1 MLSREPIREN
11 PIHRGKRGISMPE
24 SDSVATSLVR
34 TSMPEG
40 REMPG
45 VSDPY
50 IREQLE
56 KRRDELHTVIS
67 AAAPAGPAAPLL
79 DLLSEVDSALHRM
92 DEGTYGICPAC
103 NGSVETDRLLADPLV
118 TLCLDHLS
126 SDEQRALER
135 DLELAA
141 RVQRGLLPRSDVG
154 FQDWR
159 VHYRYHPA
167 GMVSGD
173 YCDLILPSN
182 DDGELVFL
190 LGDVAGKGVAAS
202 LLMTHL
208 HAMFRSLAGV
218 DLALDKLL
226 EIANSVF
233 CQSTIAGQYAT
244 LICGRAGRRGEIEI
258 GSAGHL
264 AALLV
269 SKEGVKQVCSTGVPL
284 GMFSTSRY
292 TIDRLQMESGDSLLL
307 YTDGISEATNAS
319 GVEYGASRL
328 SNIAAERHGWVPH
341 ELAAACMKDVQGYSV
356 GRKQADD
363 QTLMVVH
370 RADTIQL
377 SLDD

>member
-1 MLSREPIREN
+1 
-11 PIHRGKRGISMPE
+11 MPE
-24 SDSVATSLVR
+24 SNSVATSLVR
-34 TSMPEG
+34 TSTPEEKG
-40 REMPG
+40 MPG

-56 KRRDELHTVIS
+56 KRRNELHTVIS
-67 AAAPAGPAAPLL
+67 AAAPAAPTTPLL

-92 DEGTYGICPAC
+92 DEGTYGICEAC
-103 NGSVETDRLLADPLV
+103 KDSVEKDRLLADPLIK
-118 TLCLDHLS
+118 LCLDHLS

-141 RVQRGLLPRSDVG
+141 KVQRGLLPRTDIG
-154 FQDWR
+154 FKDWR

-173 YCDLILPSN
+173 YCDLILPAN
-182 DDGELVFL
+182 GGDGELVFL

-218 DLALDKLL
+218 ALPLDKLL
-226 EIANSVF
+226 EMANSVF

-244 LICGRAGRRGEIEI
+244 LICGRAGHRGEIEI

-264 AALLV
+264 AALLI
-269 SKEGVKQVCSTGVPL
+269 SKEGVRQVCSTGVPL

-292 TIDRLQMESGDSLLL
+292 TIDHLQMEPGDSLLL
-307 YTDGISEATNAS
+307 YTDGISEAANSS
-319 GVEYGASRL
+319 GTEYGISRL
-328 SNIAAERHGWVPH
+328 SSVAAERHGWVPH
-341 ELAAACMKDVQGYSV
+341 ELAAACMKDVQNHSA

-377 SLDD
+377 SLND

>member
-1 MLSREPIREN
+1 MSESN
-11 PIHRGKRGISMPE
+11 IST
-24 SDSVATSLVR
+24 ATRTAR
-34 TSMPEG
+34 TSTPE
-40 REMPG
+40 EKNMPG

-56 KRRDELHTVIS
+56 KRRNELHTVITAS
-67 AAAPAGPAAPLL
+67 APTAPAAPLL

-92 DEGTYGICPAC
+92 DEGTYGICEAC
-103 NGSVETDRLLADPLV
+103 NDAVEKDRLLADPLV
-118 TLCLDHLS
+118 KLCLDHLT

-141 RVQRGLLPRSDVG
+141 KVQRGLLPRTDVG
-154 FQDWR
+154 FKDWR

-173 YCDLILPSN
+173 YCDLIPPAN

-218 DLALDKLL
+218 ALPLDKLL
-226 EIANSVF
+226 EMANSVF

-264 AALLV
+264 AALLI
-269 SKEGVKQVCSTGVPL
+269 SKEGVHQVCSTGVPL
-284 GMFSTSRY
+284 GMFGTSRY
-292 TIDRLQMESGDSLLL
+292 TIDRLQMEPGDSLLL
-307 YTDGISEATNAS
+307 YTDGISEATNTTGA
-319 GVEYGASRL
+319 EYGISRL
-328 SNIAAERHGWVPH
+328 STIAAERHGWVPQ
-341 ELAAACMKDVQGYSV
+341 ELAAACMKDVQNHSA

-377 SLDD
+377 SLND

>member
-1 MLSREPIREN
+1 
-11 PIHRGKRGISMPE
+11 
-24 SDSVATSLVR
+24 
-34 TSMPEG
+34 
-40 REMPG
+40 MPG

-56 KRRDELHTVIS
+56 KRRNELHTVIS
-67 AAAPAGPAAPLL
+67 AAAPADPATPLL

-173 YCDLILPSN
+173 YCDLILPAN
-182 DDGELVFL
+182 VEGELVFL

-208 HAMFRSLAGV
+208 HAMFRSLASV

-226 EIANSVF
+226 EMANSVF

-264 AALLV
+264 AALLI
-269 SKEGVKQVCSTGVPL
+269 SKEGVRQVCSTGVPL
-284 GMFSTSRY
+284 GMFGTSRY
-292 TIDRLQMESGDSLLL
+292 TIDRLQMEPGDSLLL
-307 YTDGISEATNAS
+307 YTDGISEATNTT
-319 GVEYGASRL
+319 GVEYGVSRL
-328 SNIAAERHGWVPH
+328 STIAAERHGWVPQ
-341 ELAAACMKDVQGYSV
+341 ELAAACMKDVQNHSAGH
-356 GRKQADD
+356 KQADD

-377 SLDD
+377 SLND

>member
-1 MLSREPIREN
+1 
-11 PIHRGKRGISMPE
+11 
-24 SDSVATSLVR
+24 
-34 TSMPEG
+34 
-40 REMPG
+40 MPG

-56 KRRDELHTVIS
+56 KRRNELHTVIS
-67 AAAPAGPAAPLL
+67 AAAPADPATPLL

-173 YCDLILPSN
+173 YCDLILPAN
-182 DDGELVFL
+182 VEGELVFL

-208 HAMFRSLAGV
+208 HAMFRSLASV

-226 EIANSVF
+226 EMANSVF

-264 AALLV
+264 AALLI
-269 SKEGVKQVCSTGVPL
+269 SKEGVRQVCSTGVPL
-284 GMFSTSRY
+284 GMFGTSRY
-292 TIDRLQMESGDSLLL
+292 TIDRLQMEPGDSLLL
-307 YTDGISEATNAS
+307 YTDGISEATNTT
-319 GVEYGASRL
+319 GVEYGVSRL
-328 SNIAAERHGWVPH
+328 STIAAERHGWVPR
-341 ELAAACMKDVQGYSV
+341 ELAAACMKDVQNHSAGH
-356 GRKQADD
+356 KQADD

-377 SLDD
+377 SLND

>member
-1 MLSREPIREN
+1 
-11 PIHRGKRGISMPE
+11 MPE
-24 SDSVATSLVR
+24 MDSGAVR
-34 TSMPEG
+34 MERSSVVEAK
-40 REMPG
+40 EMSG

-50 IREQLE
+50 IRGQLE
-56 KRRDELHTVIS
+56 KRREELNAVLAS
-67 AAAPAGPAAPLL
+67 PVAARTASLVELL
-79 DLLSEVDSALHRM
+79 GEVDSALHRM
-92 DEGTYGICPAC
+92 DEGTYGICTTC
-103 NGSVETDRLLADPLV
+103 HDNVEKDRLLADPLV
-118 TLCLDHLS
+118 RLCLDHLT

-141 RVQRGLLPRSDVG
+141 RVQRGLLPRTDLRHG
-154 FQDWR
+154 DWR
-159 VHYRYHPA
+159 VHYQYKPA

-173 YCDLILPSN
+173 YCDLIPPASG
-182 DDGELVFL
+182 DGELIFL

-218 DLALDKLL
+218 NLTLDKLL

-244 LICGRAGRRGEIEI
+244 LICGRAGQRGEIEI

-269 SKEGVKQVCSTGVPL
+269 AKDGVRQVCSTGVPL

-292 TIDRLQMESGDSLLL
+292 TIQRVRMERGDSLLL
-307 YTDGISEATNAS
+307 YTDGISEAVNGS
-319 GVEYGASRL
+319 GTEYGAARL
-328 SNIAAERHGWVPH
+328 SAIAGERHGWIPQ
-341 ELAAACMKDVQGYSV
+341 ELAAACMKDVQSYSGGGKLV
-356 GRKQADD
+356 DD

-370 RADTIQL
+370 RADTVEL
-377 SLDD
+377 SLND

>member
-1 MLSREPIREN
+1 
-11 PIHRGKRGISMPE
+11 
-24 SDSVATSLVR
+24 
-34 TSMPEG
+34 
-40 REMPG
+40 MPG

-56 KRRDELHTVIS
+56 KRRNELHTVIS

-173 YCDLILPSN
+173 YCDLILPAN
-182 DDGELVFL
+182 GDGELVFL

-208 HAMFRSLAGV
+208 HAMFRSLASV

-226 EIANSVF
+226 EMANSVF

-264 AALLV
+264 AALLI
-269 SKEGVKQVCSTGVPL
+269 SKEGVRQVCSTGVPL
-284 GMFSTSRY
+284 GMFGTSRY
-292 TIDRLQMESGDSLLL
+292 TIDRLQMEPGDSLLL
-307 YTDGISEATNAS
+307 YTDGISEATNTTGA
-319 GVEYGASRL
+319 EYGVSRL
-328 SNIAAERHGWVPH
+328 STIAAERHGWVPH
-341 ELAAACMKDVQGYSV
+341 ELAAACMKDVQNHSA

-377 SLDD
+377 SLND

>member
-1 MLSREPIREN
+1 
-11 PIHRGKRGISMPE
+11 MPE
-24 SDSVATSLVR
+24 SDSVATSLAR

-56 KRRDELHTVIS
+56 KRRNELHTVIS
-67 AAAPAGPAAPLL
+67 AAAPARAAAPLL

-118 TLCLDHLS
+118 KLCLDHLS

-141 RVQRGLLPRSDVG
+141 KVQRGLLPRTDIG
-154 FQDWR
+154 FNDWR

-173 YCDLILPSN
+173 YCDLILPAN
-182 DDGELVFL
+182 GGDGELVFL

-202 LLMTHL
+202 LLMSHL

-218 DLALDKLL
+218 ALPPDKLL

-264 AALLV
+264 AALLI
-269 SKEGVKQVCSTGVPL
+269 SKEGVRQVSSTGVPL

-292 TIDRLQMESGDSLLL
+292 TVQRVRLERGDSLLL
-307 YTDGISEATNAS
+307 Y
-319 GVEYGASRL
+319 
-328 SNIAAERHGWVPH
+328 
-341 ELAAACMKDVQGYSV
+341 
-356 GRKQADD
+356 
-363 QTLMVVH
+363 
-370 RADTIQL
+370 
-377 SLDD
+377 